1 MIKAIIF
8 DFDGVIAESTDVKT
22 RAFRKLFEN
31 EGEAVAESVERYHKE
46 NQGVSRFEKFRYIYT
61 EILKRD
67 LCESEYINLC
77 DAFSQLVKD
86 DVIRAPL
93 VKGALDF
100 LKRYSSRYLFFVASA
115 TPQEEM
121 KTIISAKGL
130 TCYFKDVYGAPRRK
144 GDMVNSIKKQYG
156 FLSNEVVY
164 VGDAWSDF
172 EAAKSNM
179 VHFVARV
186 TRDIDVFRDLTCER
200 LADLT
205 ELKRIVDSI
214 ERSL

>member
-1 MIKAIIF
+1 MIRAIIF

-22 RAFRKLFEN
+22 RAFRRLFEN
-31 EGEAVAESVERYHKE
+31 EGEAVAESVELYHKE
-46 NQGVSRFEKFRYIYT
+46 NQGVSRFEKFRYIYR
-61 EILKRD
+61 EILKRELD
-67 LCESEYINLC
+67 DSEYANLC

-86 DVIRAPL
+86 DVIKAPL

-100 LKRYSSRYLFFVASA
+100 LKGYSSRYLFFIASA

-121 KTIISAKGL
+121 KTIVSAKGL
-130 TCYFKDVYGAPRRK
+130 TSYFKDVYGAPRRK
-144 GDMVNSIKKQYG
+144 GDMVDSIKKQYG
-156 FLSNEVVY
+156 LLPNEVVY

-172 EAAKSNM
+172 EAAKSGM

-186 TRDIDVFRDLTCER
+186 TADIDVFGNLACER

-205 ELKRIVDSI
+205 ELKRIVDDI
-214 ERSL
+214 ERSS